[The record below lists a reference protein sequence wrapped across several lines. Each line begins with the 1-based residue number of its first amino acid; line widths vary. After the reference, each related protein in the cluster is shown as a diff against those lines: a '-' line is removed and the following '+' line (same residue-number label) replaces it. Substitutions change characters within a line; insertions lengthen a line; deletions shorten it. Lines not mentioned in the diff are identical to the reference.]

1 MTEEEKMN
9 EKLEEAEEE
18 QNIRKMKNY
27 MESSQD
33 TEMMSEE
40 NLDPEILLKRATSL
54 AAQRN
59 QEGNGS
65 LDGTVSVFGTPT
77 IRSIKN
83 LKDKNSFLQMKLKPS
98 QAPTPIRKSKP
109 KIIAPR
115 VVTQN
120 KKVMPLRKLVP
131 QKTRVVP
138 RPKRKMKLGMVKP
151 VALQVAPRVVRHQPR
166 VIKAPQSNSQDLG

>member
-1 MTEEEKMN
+1 MTDQEKLNERLEEEQ
-9 EKLEEAEEE
+9 EE
-18 QNIRKMKNY
+18 QNIRKMKTF

-33 TEMMSEE
+33 SEMMSEE

-83 LKDKNSFLQMKLKPS
+83 MKDKNSFLQMKLKPS
-98 QAPTPIRKSKP
+98 VAPAPIRKSKP
-109 KIIAPR
+109 KIIAPM
-115 VVTQN
+115 V
-120 KKVMPLRKLVP
+120 VP
-131 QKTRVVP
+131 QKVQHMQP
-138 RPKRKMKLGMVKP
+138 PKRKMKLGMVKP
-151 VALQVAPRVVRHQPR
+151 VPIQAAPRVVRHQPR
-166 VIKAPQSNSQDLG
+166 MVSAPKSNPNDIG